1 MKFSCVWIYFDLI
14 SLINSPMGWHPL
26 KKKVPA
32 LKNML
37 PVCKL
42 GAGALTN
49 LHIILHICMGRLY
62 VRRYIVFE

>member
-32 LKNML
+32 FKNVL
-37 PVCKL
+37 SVCKL
-42 GAGALTN
+42 GAGALIN
-49 LHIILHICMGRLY
+49 LHIILLLASGQRNG
-62 VRRYIVFE
+62 